1 MQMSNFYRNLMI
13 AALAVLVIL
22 LGLALINVMIPGS
35 RRAGPVA
42 SAERAQ
48 ELAREGKR
56 AQIITFG
63 DDVFPLPER
72 AVEGTR
78 PSPHLFAIPIGQITL
93 AEPQDFASTRS
104 SPEGTYAYGAGGNW
118 RIPGSEDSLTVTGR
132 FNNIIV
138 YDKTDGSLRKIFDKR
153 IAVSMFKLMN
163 RITRRALVLTASSED
178 SDRDGAVDDSDI
190 QQLYVYTFDDGRLHQ
205 VTGLEGSAGTSVDV
219 HDVDYL
225 MVSTTLDTDGDGT
238 TSSRA
243 YSGGAGP
250 EPQRLYR
257 VDLRTFAATPVLD
270 QKLVDE
276 LQATLDSVRQAAPKP
291 N

>member
-1 MQMSNFYRNLMI
+1 MSNVYRNLII
-13 AALAVLVIL
+13 AVLAVLVVL
-22 LGLALINVMIPGS
+22 LGLALANIILPGS
-35 RRAGPVA
+35 RTEGPMA

-56 AQIITFG
+56 EQIITFG

-72 AVEGTR
+72 AVEGKEQSTR
-78 PSPHLFAIPIGQITL
+78 LFAIPIGQITL
-93 AEPQDFASTRS
+93 AKPQAFS
-104 SPEGTYAYGAGGNW
+104 SSSSSDKTYGYAGNGNW
-118 RIPGSEDSLTVTGR
+118 RWRGGSGDLTVVGK
-132 FNNIIV
+132 FNNIIIF
-138 YDKTDGSLRKIFDKR
+138 DKTDGSLKKVFDKR
-153 IAVSMFKLMN
+153 IAVSVFKLMN
-163 RITRRALVLTASSED
+163 RTTRRALVLTATGED
-178 SDRDGAVDDSDI
+178 SDRDGAVDDGDI
-190 QQLYVYTFDDGRLHQ
+190 QQLYVYTFDDGELHQ
-205 VTGLEGSAGTSVDV
+205 VTGLEGSAGIALDV

-225 MVSTTLDTDGDGT
+225 IVPTTLDTDHDGNVVG
-238 TSSRA
+238 RV

>member
-1 MQMSNFYRNLMI
+1 MSNFYRNLMI
-13 AALAVLVIL
+13 AVLAVVVIL
-22 LGLALINVMIPGS
+22 LGLALANLLIPRS
-35 RRAGPVA
+35 RMAAPIA
-42 SAERAQ
+42 SVERAQ

-63 DDVFPLPER
+63 DNVFPLPER

-78 PSPHLFAIPIGQITL
+78 PSPHLFAVPIGQITL

-104 SPEGTYAYGAGGNW
+104 SSEGKYAYSARGNW
-118 RIPGSEDSLTVTGR
+118 GMPGNEDSLTVTGR
-132 FNNIIV
+132 FNNIVI
-138 YDKTDGSLRKIFDKR
+138 YDKTNGSLKRIFDKR
-153 IAVSMFKLMN
+153 IAISTFKLMN
-163 RITRRALVLTASSED
+163 RTTRRALVLTASSED

-190 QQLYVYTFDDGRLHQ
+190 QQLYVYTFDDGQLHQ
-205 VTGLEGSAGTSVDV
+205 VTGLDGSAGMAVDV

-238 TSSRA
+238 TASRA

-257 VDLRTFAATPVLD
+257 VDLHTFAATPVLD

-276 LQATLDSVRQAAPKP
+276 LQATLDGVGQAAQKP